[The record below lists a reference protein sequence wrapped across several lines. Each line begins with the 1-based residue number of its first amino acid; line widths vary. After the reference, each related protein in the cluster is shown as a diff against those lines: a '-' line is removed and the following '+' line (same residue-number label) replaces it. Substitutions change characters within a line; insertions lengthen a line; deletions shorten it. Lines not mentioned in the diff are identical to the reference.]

1 MEAGG
6 HAGGGSR
13 PRGAG
18 GPHGVGRRRC
28 ARSNLECFNREKGER
43 KWKADRGV
51 IAKFQCKKGG
61 EVGELSCKI
70 IVAFRYEINNEDLKC
85 TPNAP
90 VHRILCLPNGYPFAS
105 LLYLVSSLS
114 IFEWP
119 IRSGRKVMFR

>member
-1 MEAGG
+1 MAS
-6 HAGGGSR
+6 GGGAVLDLIWSVSIVR
-13 PRGAG
+13 
-18 GPHGVGRRRC
+18 
-28 ARSNLECFNREKGER
+28 REKGNG
-43 KWKADRGV
+43 KLTGGV

>member
-1 MEAGG
+1 MAS
-6 HAGGGSR
+6 GGGAVLDLIWSVSIVR
-13 PRGAG
+13 
-18 GPHGVGRRRC
+18 
-28 ARSNLECFNREKGER
+28 REKGNGKLTGGLLQNFSAR
-43 KWKADRGV
+43 K
-51 IAKFQCKKGG
+51 
-61 EVGELSCKI
+61 VGELSCKI